1 VAGLNRELV
10 LENDVVFGS
19 VNANRRH
26 FQAAVEA
33 LARADRTW
41 LQRLLTRRV
50 PLGRWAEAIE
60 RRPGDV
66 KTIIDLQTLE

>member
-1 VAGLNRELV
+1 MV

-26 FQAAVEA
+26 YEAA
-33 LARADRTW
+33 ARAMAAADRAW
-41 LQRLLTRRV
+41 LSRLITRRV
-50 PLGRWAEAIE
+50 PIERWPEAFE

-66 KTIIDLQTLE
+66 KTVVAFSAS